1 MIGVW
6 RVWRTT
12 IVTAIGAVALLNAP
26 RADAQEKWPSR
37 PVTLV
42 VPVGAGTITDVAGRL
57 LADHLKDIFGQP
69 FVVEN
74 KAGAGATL
82 GARYVARAQP
92 DGYTLLV
99 GGNTT
104 HSAVPSLFKSA
115 PYDPVADFTPIA
127 RVGLLGQFLCTN
139 SPDEVGGEPCYTGQ
153 GDGQHAGIGAGDRD
167 HPGTGF
173 VTAVQAAS
181 AARPCVIAT
190 NLPACLA
197 GKLVHLLQS
206 QPWAARG
213 NPDILHCFV
222 VSCLHRCTAR
232 IACADTRQL
241 MG

>member
-26 RADAQEKWPSR
+26 CADAQEKWPSR

-115 PYDPVADFTPIA
+115 PYQLATGVISKPATFFTTLPPPRTTSPRPV
-127 RVGLLGQFLCTN
+127 TN
-139 SPDEVGGEPCYTGQ
+139 STPSS
-153 GDGQHAGIGAGDRD
+153 R
-167 HPGTGF
+167 
-173 VTAVQAAS
+173 S
-181 AARPCVIAT
+181 
-190 NLPACLA
+190 
-197 GKLVHLLQS
+197 
-206 QPWAARG
+206 RG
-213 NPDILHCFV
+213 NPKLEE
-222 VSCLHRCTAR
+222 SGP
-232 IACADTRQL
+232 ADAVATVAP
-241 MG
+241 MVPSSDPYGSSGSH